1 MEEVIKLN
9 AVDQYNKMFGL
20 ETLHP
25 LVSVV
30 DLSEAT
36 GYPRHFTLNYGVY
49 ALFLKNTK
57 CGDIRYGRQFYDY
70 QEGTVTSFAPG
81 QVTEVNMLEGMQ
93 PSASGLLFHPDLIKG
108 TSLGQGIKQ
117 YSFFSY
123 SSTEALHLSE
133 DEKEIFLDCLKK
145 IKMEIQRPIDKHSKG
160 LIARNIELLLDYC
173 MRFYERQFITRS
185 AAKRKNALGENVIIQ
200 SIGACSGVIVA
211 GAIFTLPALY
221 ILQVKYPEM
230 TVSFMQVFISSLLGG
245 VLGILFLIPFRKY
258 FVSDMHGK
266 YPFPEATATTQVLVS
281 GEKSGSQAKPL
292 LMAGMI
298 GGLYD
303 FIVATFGWWNENFT
317 TRVCGAGEMLAE
329 KAKLVFKVNTGAAV
343 LGLGYIVGLK
353 YASIICAGCCT
364 SVWILFVILR
374 KTNNNT

>member
-57 CGDIRYGRQFYDY
+57 CGDIRYGKQFYDY

-185 AAKRKNALGENVIIQ
+185 AANKDILMKFEALIDDYFQSDKPQTEGLPFREILRRQSVPLLQLFRRFGEEGNRKD
-200 SIGACSGVIVA
+200 GAGI
-211 GAIFTLPALY
+211 
-221 ILQVKYPEM
+221 YPE
-230 TVSFMQVFISSLLGG
+230 QNHRPGQRNDY
-245 VLGILFLIPFRKY
+245 RKRE
-258 FVSDMHGK
+258 DGQ
-266 YPFPEATATTQVLVS
+266 PDCL
-281 GEKSGSQAKPL
+281 
-292 LMAGMI
+292 
-298 GGLYD
+298 
-303 FIVATFGWWNENFT
+303 
-317 TRVCGAGEMLAE
+317 
-329 KAKLVFKVNTGAAV
+329 
-343 LGLGYIVGLK
+343 
-353 YASIICAGCCT
+353 
-364 SVWILFVILR
+364 
-374 KTNNNT
+374 

>member
-57 CGDIRYGRQFYDY
+57 CGDIRYGKQFYDY

-160 LIARNIELLLDYC
+160 LIARNIDLLLHVVDRDRIEEIINEEAREMETMAQSLRDAGVREVTVR
-173 MRFYERQFITRS
+173 MRTGRVPDEMDIYLKERR
-185 AAKRKNALGENVIIQ
+185 
-200 SIGACSGVIVA
+200 
-211 GAIFTLPALY
+211 P
-221 ILQVKYPEM
+221 
-230 TVSFMQVFISSLLGG
+230 SLV
-245 VLGILFLIPFRKY
+245 VLGAQGTGRC
-258 FVSDMHGK
+258 VCGRVGK
-266 YPFPEATATTQVLVS
+266 TVYQVAQVAPCPVLVVPS
-281 GEKSGSQAKPL
+281 GRPELPL
-292 LMAGMI
+292 
-298 GGLYD
+298 
-303 FIVATFGWWNENFT
+303 
-317 TRVCGAGEMLAE
+317 
-329 KAKLVFKVNTGAAV
+329 
-343 LGLGYIVGLK
+343 
-353 YASIICAGCCT
+353 
-364 SVWILFVILR
+364 
-374 KTNNNT
+374 